1 MSDHDTKTMLYDL
14 QGRPLTRRQALKGA
28 AVAGAAVS
36 LGPLLAACGGSTSE
50 SASPSASAVAT
61 PKKGG
66 TIRAGITGGSNS
78 NTLDVTAEITNSDAA
93 RTVMCYEALIEI
105 LPDGTMGMLLA
116 EEMTPNA
123 DATEWTIRLKP
134 DITWQDG
141 KPLTADDVMFS
152 YNYISKNQKNGAGFL
167 SVVDLPAMKKLD
179 NLTLLV
185 PMKEPNSVFLQ
196 VQPTWFLPIVPVGYN
211 PDKPNGTGPFKITE
225 FSPQQTVFERYENYW
240 NQPLPYVDKV
250 ILTEYADI
258 TAQVNALLGGQ
269 EDTISL
275 ITASEISTLQ
285 SQGKKIVISPGG
297 GFNPFT
303 MNVTAKPFDD
313 VRVRQAMRL
322 VIDRPQML
330 DLVFQGN
337 GTIGNDV
344 FSRWDPAYDTSIPQR
359 EQDIEQAK
367 SLLKQAGQEGLVVE
381 LVTADIAM
389 GVVNSAQVYAQQAKA
404 AGITVNVRKTTV
416 TDFFGPEYLKYP
428 FAFDYWGFQYYL
440 PQVQSELLPT
450 SPYWETHWDD
460 PRTNSLIKEA
470 LATSDEAKRT
480 EIAHEM
486 QTIDHEEGGL
496 IIPFFPPVIDA
507 SVPELNG
514 LVESKIGAAWNNFD
528 FKNYWLS

>member
-1 MSDHDTKTMLYDL
+1 MGDEGFSVDRLLAKEV
-14 QGRPLTRRQALKGA
+14 TRRNLLKGA
-28 AVAGAAVS
+28 AVVGAAAG
-36 LGPLLAACGGSTSE
+36 LGPLIAACGGSEQTS
-50 SASPSASAVAT
+50 SSPSASAASS
-61 PKKGG
+61 PKRGG

-78 NTLDVTAEITNSDAA
+78 NTLDVTKEVTNSDAA

-105 LPDGTMGMLLA
+105 KPDGTMAPLLA

-134 DITWQDG
+134 GITWQDG
-141 KPLTADDVMFS
+141 KPFTADDVMYT
-152 YNYISKNQKNGAGFL
+152 YNYIAKNGANGAGFL
-167 SVVDLPAMKKLD
+167 SVVDLPAMKKVD
-179 NLTLLV
+179 DLTLKV
-185 PMKEPNSVFLQ
+185 PMKQPNSVFLQ
-196 VQPTWFLPIVPVGYN
+196 VQPTWFLPIIPVDYN
-211 PDKPNGTGPFKITE
+211 PDKPNGTGPFRITS
-225 FSPQQTVFERYENYW
+225 FSPQQTAFERYEDYW
-240 NQPLPYVDKV
+240 DQPRPYVDKV
-250 ILTEYADI
+250 ILSEYADI

-269 EDTISL
+269 VDTISL
-275 ITASEISTLQ
+275 ITSNEIPSLQ
-285 SQGKKIVISPGG
+285 SQGKTIVVSPGG

-303 MNVTAKPFDD
+303 MNVSVKPFDD

-330 DLVFQGN
+330 DLVFKGN

-344 FSRWDPAYDTSIPQR
+344 FSRWDPAYDTGIPQR

-367 SLLKQAGQEGLVVE
+367 SLLKQAGQEGLTVE

-389 GVVNSAQVYAQQAKA
+389 GVVNSAQVYAQQAKE
-404 AGITVNVRKTTV
+404 AGINVKLRKTTV

-460 PRTNSLIKEA
+460 PRTQKLNAQA
-470 LATSDEAKRT
+470 LATPDETKRT
-480 EIAHEM
+480 EIMHEM
-486 QTIDHEEGGL
+486 QKIDHEEGGL

-507 SVPELNG
+507 AVPELNG

-528 FKNYWLS
+528 FKNQWLS